1 MAQNP
6 LLATNSAADMLL
18 CGLNTLAP
26 AERELIAIHV
36 SATSQCVYC
45 VATHS
50 AIAAHYL
57 AGDDHIV
64 SEVKLDFRR
73 APIPERLKA
82 LLEIAGKVRADG
94 TNVTGDDIMR
104 ARRKG
109 ATDLEIHD
117 TLLIATMFCMCTG
130 EGWSTDTSRNGR
142 SRPRAKQQPKD
153 LTRVR
158 AEGQ

>member
-1 MAQNP
+1 MEPDP
-6 LLATNSAADMLL
+6 LLAPAGDADVLL
-18 CGLNTLAP
+18 RGLNTLTP

-36 SATSQCVYC
+36 SATNKCVYC
-45 VATHS
+45 AAIHS

-64 SEVKLDFRR
+64 GAVRQGFRK

-82 LLEIAGKVRADG
+82 LLEVAGKVRSEG
-94 TNVTGDDIMR
+94 SSVTGDDIMR

-117 TLLIATMFCMCTG
+117 TLLIAAMFSMCTG
-130 EGWSTDTSRNGR
+130 EGWSTDTPRNGR
-142 SRPRAKQQPKD
+142 PRPRARQKPRKRTSVEKTQ
-153 LTRVR
+153 
-158 AEGQ
+158 